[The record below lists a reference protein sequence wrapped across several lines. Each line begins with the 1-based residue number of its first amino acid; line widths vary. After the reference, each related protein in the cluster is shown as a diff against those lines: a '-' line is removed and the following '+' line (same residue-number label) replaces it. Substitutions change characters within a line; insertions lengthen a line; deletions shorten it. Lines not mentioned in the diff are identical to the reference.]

1 MTTTK
6 RRALSPILAVML
18 LLGLTVVGAG
28 TAAVLFSDVS
38 DNALSVSAVEINDAR
53 AYNTGDQAYMSLGV
67 KNTGTNAAED
77 LKVSVLLECNGGS
90 GAGSGYETCSTA
102 KLGKGLGPGGFKSED
117 VGTITDLAP
126 GQSASVSGIIQIS
139 NGTGTAPAPVRMS
152 AGEQYVIQVE
162 GRTSSDEVIVQTATV
177 RVR

>member
-53 AYNTGDQAYMSLGV
+53 AYNTGDQAYISLGV
-67 KNTGTNAAED
+67 KNTAPMQQD
-77 LKVSVLLECNGGS
+77 LKVSVLQRAAWPVQEPGVHF
-90 GAGSGYETCSTA
+90 AGSQEHRHQCSR
-102 KLGKGLGPGGFKSED
+102 GPEG
-117 VGTITDLAP
+117 VGIA
-126 GQSASVSGIIQIS
+126 
-139 NGTGTAPAPVRMS
+139 
-152 AGEQYVIQVE
+152 
-162 GRTSSDEVIVQTATV
+162 
-177 RVR
+177 